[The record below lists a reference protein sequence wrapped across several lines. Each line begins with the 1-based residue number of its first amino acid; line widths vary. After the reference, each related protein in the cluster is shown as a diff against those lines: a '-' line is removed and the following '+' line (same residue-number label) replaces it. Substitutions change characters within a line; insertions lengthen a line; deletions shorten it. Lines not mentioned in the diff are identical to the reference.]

1 MNLPKIDW
9 YGRDELKAIYA
20 DRTVET
26 NAPTDVEQPLTTPA
40 DSVANVEQNYP
51 ERVERADELETTEVN
66 ENNKI
71 PVEEGEE

>member
-20 DRTVET
+20 DRAVET
-26 NAPTDVEQPLTTPA
+26 NAPTDVEQPLTKPA
-40 DSVANVEQNYP
+40 ANVEQNYP

-71 PVEEGEE
+71 PVEEGED

>member
-20 DRTVET
+20 DRAVET
-26 NAPTDVEQPLTTPA
+26 NAPTDVEQALETPS
-40 DSVANVEQNYP
+40 DNPANREQNYP
-51 ERVERADELETTEVN
+51 ERVERADEFETTEVN

>member
-20 DRTVET
+20 DRAVET
-26 NAPTDVEQPLTTPA
+26 NAPTNVEQPLEKPA
-40 DSVANVEQNYP
+40 DSIANPEQNYP

>member
-20 DRTVET
+20 DRVVET
-26 NAPTDVEQPLTTPA
+26 NAPTDVEQPLETQS
-40 DSVANVEQNYP
+40 DNLANREQNYP

-71 PVEEGEE
+71 PVEEGED

>member
-20 DRTVET
+20 DRAVET
-26 NAPTDVEQPLTTPA
+26 NAPTDVEQPLETPS
-40 DSVANVEQNYP
+40 DNIANREQNYP